1 MFIAAAI
8 NFYAQSLIFCML
20 CGAIRAGGNG

>member
-8 NFYAQSLIFCML
+8 NVYAQSLIFCTL
-20 CGAIRAGGNG
+20 CDAIRAGGNG